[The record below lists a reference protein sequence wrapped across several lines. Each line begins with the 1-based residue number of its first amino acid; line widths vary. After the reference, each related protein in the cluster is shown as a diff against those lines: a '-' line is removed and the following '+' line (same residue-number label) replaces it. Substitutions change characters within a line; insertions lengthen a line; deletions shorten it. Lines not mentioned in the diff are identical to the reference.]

1 MEDSQQVLQEVSCF
15 LQATPAQVILDLHI
29 LTPLCNAACDRDE
42 LRRLSSNT
50 CSLAGREVA
59 GSLRDGCLCQI
70 FKIALET
77 LQRLRTRQAGV
88 GGGAAE
94 DLRELRPSASR
105 SPSRAASLFRSST
118 TF

>member
-77 LQRLRTRQAGV
+77 LQRLRTRQAG
-88 GGGAAE
+88 AAF
-94 DLRELRPSASR
+94 LLFYLKTLCLTLSPPSSGR
-105 SPSRAASLFRSST
+105 RM
-118 TF
+118 